1 MKVRFDMKRQRAV
14 EDIRGYAAARRI
26 RVLSHGRDRMSQRG
40 VTYADLLHALMNTT
54 DCEEGENGRWKVCS
68 TDISGDPL
76 TAIVLFQDGLLIV
89 TVY

>member
-1 MKVRFDMKRQRAV
+1 MKKQRAI

-26 RVLSHGRDRMSQRG
+26 RILSHGRDRMSQRR
-40 VTYADLLHALMNTT
+40 VTYGDLLHALMNTM

-68 TDISGDPL
+68 TDISGEPL
-76 TAIVLFQDGLLIV
+76 TVILLFQDGLLIV

>member
-1 MKVRFDMKRQRAV
+1 M
-14 EDIRGYAAARRI
+14 EDIRGYAAARRV

-40 VTYADLLHALMNTT
+40 VTYGDLVHALMNTM

-68 TDISGDPL
+68 RDISGEPL
-76 TAIVLFQDGLLIV
+76 TVILLFQDGLLIV